1 MEEKDGDCR
10 STGDDGGWGTRK
22 VRHPL
27 GASITPLVIYG
38 PGLIHTLVV
47 FRGYSTL
54 ALHHVDRP
62 ATKTTFDLDRFS
74 FLPLFWGSRFLLSRL
89 FTIAL
94 PHWQLPCV
102 LVCVFLP
109 FFSLLGGCSFVVDGD
124 IAIVIAASV

>member
-74 FLPLFWGSRFLLSRL
+74 FSLFFGGRDSFFRACSPLRFLIGS
-89 FTIAL
+89 
-94 PHWQLPCV
+94 
-102 LVCVFLP
+102 FLAH
-109 FFSLLGGCSFVVDGD
+109 SFVF
-124 IAIVIAASV
+124 SSPFSHF